1 MRRESLYTSGMTAA
15 SSGDTLR
22 AHARDL
28 SARIASAAPEIEQ
41 QRRVPPALVADLACA
56 GLFRMLVP
64 RDAGGLEVEP
74 GAMLDV
80 LEEIARGDGSAGWAV
95 MIGATTGVIAAYL
108 PDAAA
113 RVIFAATPDGV
124 TGGVFHPRGRATVVD
139 GGYRVSGRWPLA
151 SGCQHCAWLLGGCI
165 VFADGKPK
173 PRENGAPEARMMI
186 FPASEV
192 TILDTWNVS
201 GMRGTGSHD
210 IAVEDVFVPAE
221 RSVWFSTDPVR
232 RGGPL
237 YAFPVFGLL
246 ALGIAAVAT
255 GIARGAIDDLL
266 ELAGAKVPT
275 GSRRPL
281 AERSATQATVA
292 QATALVAA
300 SRAHLRAAVDEVWQ
314 AAASGAAI
322 TLEQRARLRLAA
334 TQSVRDAAK
343 AVDLAY
349 ECGGATSIY
358 ADSPLQRRFRDV
370 HVATQHVLV
379 APATFELAG
388 RVLLGLPAD
397 TEML

>member
-1 MRRESLYTSGMTAA
+1 MSQAPTGE
-15 SSGDTLR
+15 TLR
-22 AHARDL
+22 ARVRELRAQ
-28 SARIASAAPEIEQ
+28 IADAAPATEE
-41 QRRVPPALVADLACA
+41 QRRVPPALVAEMARA

-64 RDAGGLEVEP
+64 RDVGGLEVEP
-74 GAMLDV
+74 RVMLDV
-80 LEEIARGDGSAGWAV
+80 LEDVAGGDGSAGWAA

-108 PDAAA
+108 PESAA
-113 RVIFAATPDGV
+113 REIFAATPDGI
-124 TGGVFHPRGRATVVD
+124 TGGVFHPRGRATIVD

-165 VFADGKPK
+165 VFADGKPR
-173 PRENGAPEARMMI
+173 PRESGAPEARMMI
-186 FPASEV
+186 FPASAV
-192 TILDTWNVS
+192 QIIDTWHVS
-201 GMRGTGSHD
+201 GLRGTGSHD
-210 IAVEDVFVPAE
+210 IAVDDLFVPAD
-221 RSVWFSTDPVR
+221 RAVWFSTDPVR
-232 RGGPL
+232 RGGAL

-246 ALGIAAVAT
+246 ALGIAAVAL

-300 SRAHLRAAVDEVWQ
+300 SRAHLHATVDEIWRAATAGDAV
-314 AAASGAAI
+314 

-334 TQSVRDAAK
+334 TQTVRDAAK

-370 HVATQHVLV
+370 HVATQHILV
-379 APATFELAG
+379 APATYELAG

>member
-1 MRRESLYTSGMTAA
+1 MTTAPTGDALRGIARE
-15 SSGDTLR
+15 LR
-22 AHARDL
+22 
-28 SARIASAAPEIEQ
+28 ARIADSAATIEQ
-41 QRRVPPALVADLACA
+41 QRRVPAELVAEMARA

-64 RDAGGLEVEP
+64 RDAGGVEAEP
-74 GAMLDV
+74 RTMLDV
-80 LEEIARGDGSAGWAV
+80 LEEIACGDGSAGWAV

-108 PDAAA
+108 PASATNE
-113 RVIFAATPDGV
+113 IFTASPEGV
-124 TGGVFHPRGRATVVD
+124 TGGVFHPRGHATVVD

-151 SGCQHCAWLLGGCI
+151 SGCQHCAWLLGGCL
-165 VFADGKPK
+165 VVEDGKP
-173 PRENGAPEARMMI
+173 RLRDGGAPEARMMI
-186 FPASEV
+186 FPARDV
-192 TILDTWNVS
+192 QIIDTWNVS
-201 GMRGTGSHD
+201 GLRGTGSHD
-210 IAVEDVFVPAE
+210 IAVADLFVPAE

-232 RGGPL
+232 RGGAL

-246 ALGIAAVAT
+246 ALGIAAVAL
-255 GIARGAIDDLL
+255 GIARGAIDDVL

-300 SRAHLRAAVDEVWQ
+300 SRAHLHATVDAVWRT
-314 AAASGAAI
+314 ASSGGAVS
-322 TLEQRARLRLAA
+322 LEQRARLRLAA
-334 TQSVRDAAK
+334 TQTVRDAAK

-358 ADSPLQRRFRDV
+358 EDSALQRRFRDV

-379 APATFELAG
+379 APATYELAG

-397 TEML
+397 TERL

>member
-1 MRRESLYTSGMTAA
+1 MTAA
-15 SSGDTLR
+15 SAGDALR
-22 AHARDL
+22 AQARDL
-28 SARIASAAPEIEQ
+28 SARIAGEARAIEE
-41 QRRVPPALVADLACA
+41 QRRVPPALVTDLARA

-74 GAMLDV
+74 SVMLDV

-108 PDAAA
+108 PEAAT
-113 RVIFAATPDGV
+113 REIFSATPDGV

-151 SGCQHCAWLLGGCI
+151 SGCQHCAWLLGGCM
-165 VFADGKPK
+165 VVEGGKPRL
-173 PRENGAPEARMMI
+173 REGGAPEARMMI
-186 FPASEV
+186 FPAGAV

-246 ALGIAAVAT
+246 ALGIAAVAL

-266 ELAGAKVPT
+266 ELAGAKIPT

-292 QATALVAA
+292 RASALVAA
-300 SRAHLRAAVDEVWQ
+300 SRAHLHATVDEVWQ
-314 AAASGAAI
+314 AAASGAAV

-334 TQSVRDAAK
+334 TQTVRDAAK

-370 HVATQHVLV
+370 HVATQHILV
-379 APATFELAG
+379 APATYELAG
-388 RVLLGLPAD
+388 RVLLGLPTD

>member
-1 MRRESLYTSGMTAA
+1 MTEA
-15 SSGDTLR
+15 STGDTLPAR
-22 AHARDL
+22 ASDL
-28 SARIASAAPEIEQ
+28 APRIAAAAADIEL
-41 QRRVPPALVADLACA
+41 QRRIPQALVMDLARA

-64 RDAGGLEVEP
+64 RDAGGLEVGP
-74 GAMLDV
+74 RVMLDAI
-80 LEEIARGDGSAGWAV
+80 EEIARGDGSAGWAV

-108 PDAAA
+108 PDAATHE
-113 RVIFAATPDGV
+113 IFAATPDGV
-124 TGGVFHPRGRATVVD
+124 TGGVFHPRGRAAVVD

-165 VFADGKPK
+165 VFEDGKPK
-173 PRENGAPEARMMI
+173 LRDSGAPEARMMI
-186 FPASEV
+186 FPARDAQ
-192 TILDTWNVS
+192 IIDTWNVS
-201 GMRGTGSHD
+201 GLRGTGSHD
-210 IAVEDVFVPAE
+210 IAVEDLFVPAE

-232 RGGPL
+232 RGGAL

-246 ALGIAAVAT
+246 ALGIAAVSL
-255 GIARGAIDDLL
+255 GIARGAIDDIL

-281 AERSATQATVA
+281 AERSSTQATVA

-300 SRAHLRAAVDEVWQ
+300 SRAHLRATVDEIWQ
-314 AAASGAAI
+314 TAARGEQA

-358 ADSPLQRRFRDV
+358 ADSALQRRFRDV
-370 HVATQHVLV
+370 HVATQHILV
-379 APATFELAG
+379 APATYELAG

>member
-1 MRRESLYTSGMTAA
+1 MSEA
-15 SSGDTLR
+15 STGDTLR
-22 AHARDL
+22 AHAHQL
-28 SARIASAAPEIEQ
+28 AARVADAAAAIEE
-41 QRRVPPALVADLACA
+41 QRRIPPPLVADLARA

-64 RDAGGLEVEP
+64 SRAGGLEVEP
-74 GAMLDV
+74 RVMLDAI
-80 LEEIARGDGSAGWAV
+80 ETIARGDGSAGWAV
-95 MIGATTGVIAAYL
+95 MIGATTGLIAAYL
-108 PDAAA
+108 PDTATHE
-113 RVIFAATPDGV
+113 IFVATPDGV

-165 VFADGKPK
+165 VFADGEPK
-173 PRENGAPEARMMI
+173 LRENGAPEARMMI
-186 FPASEV
+186 FPAGAAQ
-192 TILDTWNVS
+192 IIDTWNVS
-201 GMRGTGSHD
+201 GLRGTGSHD
-210 IAVEDVFVPAE
+210 IAVDDLFVPAE
-221 RSVWFSTDPVR
+221 RSVWFSSDPVR
-232 RGGPL
+232 RGGAL

-246 ALGIAAVAT
+246 ALGIAAVAL

-300 SRAHLRAAVDEVWQ
+300 AHAHLRATVDEVWRT
-314 AAASGAAI
+314 ATSGGAV

-334 TQSVRDAAK
+334 TQTVRDAAR

-358 ADSPLQRRFRDV
+358 ADSALQRRFRDV
-370 HVATQHVLV
+370 HVATQHILV
-379 APATFELAG
+379 APATYELAG

>member
-1 MRRESLYTSGMTAA
+1 MSEA
-15 SSGDTLR
+15 STGDTLR
-22 AHARDL
+22 AHAHQL
-28 SARIASAAPEIEQ
+28 AARVADAAAAIEE
-41 QRRVPPALVADLACA
+41 QRRIPPPLVADLARA
-56 GLFRMLVP
+56 GLFRTLVP
-64 RDAGGLEVEP
+64 SRAGGLEVEP
-74 GAMLDV
+74 RVMLDAI
-80 LEEIARGDGSAGWAV
+80 ETIARGDGSAGWAV
-95 MIGATTGVIAAYL
+95 MIGATTGLIAAYL
-108 PDAAA
+108 PDTATHE
-113 RVIFAATPDGV
+113 IFVATPDGV

-165 VFADGKPK
+165 VFADGEPK
-173 PRENGAPEARMMI
+173 LRENGAPEARMMI
-186 FPASEV
+186 FPAGAAQ
-192 TILDTWNVS
+192 IIDTWNVS
-201 GMRGTGSHD
+201 GLRGTGSHD
-210 IAVEDVFVPAE
+210 IAVDDLFVPAE
-221 RSVWFSTDPVR
+221 RSVWFSSDPVR
-232 RGGPL
+232 RGGAL

-246 ALGIAAVAT
+246 ALGIAAVAL

-300 SRAHLRAAVDEVWQ
+300 AHAHLRATVDEVWRT
-314 AAASGAAI
+314 ATSGGAV

-334 TQSVRDAAK
+334 TQTVRDAAR

-370 HVATQHVLV
+370 HVATQHILV
-379 APATFELAG
+379 APATYELAG

>member
-1 MRRESLYTSGMTAA
+1 MTEAPT
-15 SSGDTLR
+15 GDTLR
-22 AHARDL
+22 AHAREL
-28 SARIASAAPEIEQ
+28 SARIADAAPTIEE
-41 QRRVPPALVADLACA
+41 QRRVPAALVADLARA

-64 RDAGGLEVEP
+64 SGAGGLEVEP
-74 GAMLDV
+74 RVMLDAI
-80 LEEIARGDGSAGWAV
+80 EEIARGDGSAGWAV

-108 PDAAA
+108 PDAATHE
-113 RVIFAATPDGV
+113 IFAATPDGV

-173 PRENGAPEARMMI
+173 LRDSGAPEARMMI
-186 FPASEV
+186 FPARDV
-192 TILDTWNVS
+192 RILDTWNVS
-201 GMRGTGSHD
+201 GLRGSGSHD
-210 IAVEDVFVPAE
+210 IEVENVFVPAE

-232 RGGPL
+232 RGGAL

-246 ALGIAAVAT
+246 ALGISAVAL

-281 AERSATQATVA
+281 AERAATQATVA
-292 QATALVAA
+292 QATALVSA
-300 SRAHLRAAVDEVWQ
+300 SRAHVHAIVDEIWQ
-314 AAASGAAI
+314 AASAGAAV

-334 TQSVRDAAK
+334 TQAVRDAAR

-370 HVATQHVLV
+370 HVATQHILV
-379 APATFELAG
+379 APATYELAG

>member
-1 MRRESLYTSGMTAA
+1 MSTAPT
-15 SSGDTLR
+15 GDALR
-22 AHARDL
+22 DVAHDL
-28 SARIASAAPEIEQ
+28 RARIADAAATIEQ
-41 QRRVPPALVADLACA
+41 QRRVPPALVAEMARA

-74 GAMLDV
+74 RVMLDV
-80 LEEIARGDGSAGWAV
+80 LEEVACGDGSAGWAV

-108 PDAAA
+108 PEPAASE
-113 RVIFAATPDGV
+113 IFAATPDGV
-124 TGGVFHPRGRATVVD
+124 TGGVFHPRGRAAVVD

-165 VFADGKPK
+165 VMADGKPK
-173 PRENGAPEARMMI
+173 LRESGAPEARMMI
-186 FPASEV
+186 FPARDAQ
-192 TILDTWNVS
+192 IIDTWNVS
-201 GMRGTGSHD
+201 GLRGTGSHD
-210 IAVEDVFVPAE
+210 IAVEDLFVPAE

-232 RGGPL
+232 RGGAL

-246 ALGIAAVAT
+246 ALGIASVAL
-255 GIARGAIDDLL
+255 GIARGAIDDIL

-281 AERSATQATVA
+281 AERPATQATVA

-300 SRAHLRAAVDEVWQ
+300 SRAHLHATVDEVWRT
-314 AAASGAAI
+314 ATSGGAVA
-322 TLEQRARLRLAA
+322 LEQRARLRLAA
-334 TQSVRDAAK
+334 TQTVRDAAR

-358 ADSPLQRRFRDV
+358 AESPLQRRFRDV
-370 HVATQHVLV
+370 HVATQHILV
-379 APATFELAG
+379 APATYELAG